1 MFNSDNNQ
9 PVIQFYSQVAYSLT
23 KTDAE
28 AESREKIKKEESL
41 KPTKEFYR
49 IDKEEKLIKIAE
61 Q

>member
-9 PVIQFYSQVAYSLT
+9 PVIQFYSQVAYSFT
-23 KTDAE
+23 KTDTE
-28 AESREKIKKEESL
+28 AESSENIKKVESL

-49 IDKEEKLIKIAE
+49 IYKEGKLIKIAE

>member
-1 MFNSDNNQ
+1 
-9 PVIQFYSQVAYSLT
+9 VAYSLT

-61 Q
+61 K